1 MNQHKVRNDLT
12 NLTSSQAGF
21 ELSKDVTERVFSLFQ
36 DTERL
41 SHLASRLKNVDGL
54 KSQGHM
60 FEQLETIKFNFDALL
75 KDSDLVAKTT
85 AEMGL
90 PHAPADIVIMRGR
103 ATLREIQAK
112 SYGEKQIAQT
122 PLGKVHPT
130 TSALAD
136 PKYEGMGRLA
146 PADQA
151 ERVGQAAEKL
161 AKTNTIKAS
170 QYADVAENNMETLSH
185 EGVASR
191 GTTYEEALNSTNSD
205 TAKRIST
212 SFKSKSTLVDMHQSG
227 MKGGVFGA
235 TFGGGVSIV
244 INGTSYVNGDIDLGK
259 ALVNTSI
266 DAAKGFAGGYTVTA
280 MSKGMV
286 HTSSLVF
293 GETFAKALT
302 KSNAPIAMAAGVISA
317 SKSLVKYAKGDIEGE
332 ELLSEISHTAITST
346 SAFYYGAL
354 GQVAIPIPVVGAI
367 IGAGVGYFIG
377 NMLHSSGLLALGEAE
392 VVKLA
397 REQRQRIEA
406 ICLASIERSQ
416 KEQRILQ
423 NYFDTYFAER
433 KEAFDEAFF
442 GMDNAI
448 TTWDA
453 DQFVQSLEVINQQ
466 FGAALQFKSL
476 SEFST
481 FMKSGQTFK
490 F

>member
-1 MNQHKVRNDLT
+1 MEQQKVRDDLS
-12 NLTSSQAGF
+12 NLTSGQAGF
-21 ELSKDVTERVFSLFQ
+21 ELSMDVTERVISLFQ

-41 SHLASRLKNVDGL
+41 SQLANRLKNVDGL

-90 PHAPADIVIMRGR
+90 PHAPADIVIMRGK
-103 ATLREIQAK
+103 TILRKIQAK

-136 PKYEGMGRLA
+136 AKYEGMGRLA

-170 QYADVAENNMETLSH
+170 QYADVAENNMETLRH
-185 EGVASR
+185 DDVASK
-191 GTTYEEALNSTNSD
+191 GTTYEESLSSTKSD
-205 TAKRIST
+205 TAKQIST
-212 SFKSKSTLVDMHQSG
+212 NFKTKSTLVDMHKSG
-227 MKGGVFGA
+227 VKGGLYGA
-235 TFGGGVSIV
+235 AFTGGIGIV
-244 INGTSYVNGDIDLGK
+244 INGTSYANGDIDLGK
-259 ALVNTSI
+259 ALVNTCI
-266 DAAKGFAGGYTVTA
+266 DSAKGFAGGYTVTA
-280 MSKGMV
+280 MSKGLV
-286 HTSSLVF
+286 HTSSHVF
-293 GETFAKALT
+293 GEAVAKYLA
-302 KSNAPIAMAAGVISA
+302 KSNAPVAMAAGVLAA
-317 SKSLVKYAKGDIEGE
+317 SKSLFKYAKGEIKAE

-354 GQVAIPIPVVGAI
+354 GQVTIPIPVVGAI

-423 NYFDTYFAER
+423 NYLDTYFAER

-448 TTWDA
+448 TNWNA
-453 DQFVQSLEVINQQ
+453 ELFVKSLEDINQQ
-466 FGAALQFKSL
+466 FGSTLQFKTL
-476 SEFST
+476 SEFNT